1 MIEYKQGET
10 AVLACECRLW
20 TTNALTTPS
29 TSYTVDLWDAEGTQ
43 KLTTQAM
50 AEDSTGKL
58 SYNNAIAA
66 DAAVGVWHGTFT
78 MTSGSVVTKADFE
91 IRVVARRDYE

>member
-1 MIEYKQGET
+1 MIEYKQGES

-29 TSYTVDLWDAEGTQ
+29 TTYTVDLWDAEGTQ
-43 KLTTQAM
+43 QLTAQSLT
-50 AEDSTGKL
+50 EDSTGKL
-58 SYNNAIAA
+58 SHNYAIGSTAA
-66 DAAVGVWHGTFT
+66 LGVWYGTFN

-91 IRVVARRDYE
+91 LRVVARRDYE